1 MLLNLKYWQKNL
13 NGADKVRKDVEM
25 KGTFMAKPMKISVML
40 IDGGESGSIH
50 LHPNQKWEVTF
61 FKDDKTKVGLE
72 RDNLSLIIDKELF
85 KERFAVCI

>member
-1 MLLNLKYWQKNL
+1 M
-13 NGADKVRKDVEM
+13 RKEIKM
-25 KGTFMAKPMKISVML
+25 EGTRTAKPLSISVML

-61 FKDDKTKVGLE
+61 FTDDKTKVGLE
-72 RDNLSLIIDKELF
+72 RDNLSLIMNKELF